1 MSKTKIRRILPIIMV
16 TALVAVLLAIPCAAS
31 DAEAEESMAITGA
44 LESTMAWMAEN
55 PESVV
60 AAVITGIAGGVNLAG
75 GVSNRKTKRSISK
88 ESKALVA
95 NSGQINNNAVEL
107 AGKVKTDVTNMVGT
121 VGKLVGEAVKTLGTE
136 MGKITNAIER
146 NTEEVRALKQ
156 ETAANSFLLSE
167 MIKDARMT
175 TMRKDEILKG
185 YEDIKNADAANE
197 DMEHTEDI
205 KGGDG
210 VNEGDDQA

>member
-1 MSKTKIRRILPIIMV
+1 MSKTKIGKILPVIMV
-16 TALVAVLLAIPCAAS
+16 TALMAVLLAVPCAAS
-31 DAEAEESMAITGA
+31 DAEEGETMAITGA
-44 LESTMAWMAEN
+44 VESAMAWMAEN

-75 GVSNRKTKRSISK
+75 GVSNRKTRRSISK
-88 ESKALVA
+88 ESAALKA

-107 AGKVKTDVTNMVGT
+107 AGKVKTDVTNMVST
-121 VGKLVGEAVKTLGTE
+121 VGSLVGEAVKALGTE
-136 MGKITNAIER
+136 IGKITNAIER

-175 TMRKDEILKG
+175 TLRKDEILKG
-185 YEDIKNADAANE
+185 Y
-197 DMEHTEDI
+197 EDI

>member
-1 MSKTKIRRILPIIMV
+1 MSKTKIRKILPVIMV
-16 TALVAVLLAIPCAAS
+16 TALMAVLLAVPCAAS
-31 DAEAEESMAITGA
+31 DAEEGETMALTGA

-75 GVSNRKTKRSISK
+75 GVSNRKTRRSISR
-88 ESKALVA
+88 ESAALKA

-107 AGKVKTDVTNMVGT
+107 AGKVKTDVTNMVST
-121 VGKLVGEAVKTLGTE
+121 VGSLVGEAVKALGTE
-136 MGKITNAIER
+136 MGKVANAIER

-175 TMRKDEILKG
+175 TLRKDEILKG
-185 YEDIKNADAANE
+185 YEDIKNNPEAN
-197 DMEHTEDI
+197 EDI
-205 KGGDG
+205 KGGD
-210 VNEGDDQA
+210 VANEGDDQA

>member
-1 MSKTKIRRILPIIMV
+1 MSKTKIRKILPVIMV
-16 TALVAVLLAIPCAAS
+16 TALMAVLLAVPCAAS
-31 DAEAEESMAITGA
+31 DAEGGETMALTGA

-75 GVSNRKTKRSISK
+75 GVSNRKTRRSISK
-88 ESKALVA
+88 ESAALKA

-107 AGKVKTDVTNMVGT
+107 AGKVKTDVTNMVST
-121 VGKLVGEAVKTLGTE
+121 VGSLVGEAVKALGTE
-136 MGKITNAIER
+136 MGKVANAIER
-146 NTEEVRALKQ
+146 NTEEVKALKQ

-175 TMRKDEILKG
+175 TLRKDEILKG
-185 YEDIKNADAANE
+185 YEDIKNNPEAN
-197 DMEHTEDI
+197 EDI

>member
-1 MSKTKIRRILPIIMV
+1 MSKTKIRKIMPVIIV

-31 DAEAEESMAITGA
+31 DAEGAETMAITGA

-75 GVSNRKTKRSISK
+75 GVSNRKTRRSISR
-88 ESKALVA
+88 ESEALKA
-95 NSGQINNNAVEL
+95 NSGRINNNAVEL
-107 AGKVKTDVTNMVGT
+107 AGKVTGAVTEMVSS
-121 VGKLVGEAVKTLGTE
+121 VGRIVGEAVKALGTE
-136 MGKITNAIER
+136 MGKIANAIEQ
-146 NTEEVRALKQ
+146 NTEEVRSLKR

-185 YEDIKNADAANE
+185 YEDIK
-197 DMEHTEDI
+197 
-205 KGGDG
+205 GGDEI
-210 VNEGDDQA
+210 NEGDDQA

>member
-1 MSKTKIRRILPIIMV
+1 MSKTKIRKILPVIMV
-16 TALVAVLLAIPCAAS
+16 TALMAVLLAVPCAAS
-31 DAEAEESMAITGA
+31 DAEGRETMALTGA

-75 GVSNRKTKRSISK
+75 GVSNRKTRRSISK
-88 ESKALVA
+88 ESAALKA

-107 AGKVKTDVTNMVGT
+107 AGKVKTDVTNMVST
-121 VGKLVGEAVKTLGTE
+121 VGSLVGEAVKALGTE
-136 MGKITNAIER
+136 MGKVANAIER

-175 TMRKDEILKG
+175 TLRKDEILKG
-185 YEDIKNADAANE
+185 YEDIKNNPEANE
-197 DMEHTEDI
+197 DIE
-205 KGGDG
+205 GGDV

>member
-1 MSKTKIRRILPIIMV
+1 MSKTKIRKILPVIMV
-16 TALVAVLLAIPCAAS
+16 TALMAVLLAVPCAAS
-31 DAEAEESMAITGA
+31 DVEGAETMALTGA
-44 LESTMAWMAEN
+44 LESAMAWMAEN

-75 GVSNRKTKRSISK
+75 GVSNRKTRRSISK
-88 ESKALVA
+88 ESAALKA

-107 AGKVKTDVTNMVGT
+107 AGKVKADVTNMVST
-121 VGKLVGEAVKTLGTE
+121 VGSLVGEAVKALGTE
-136 MGKITNAIER
+136 MGKVANAIEQ

-175 TMRKDEILKG
+175 TLRKDEILKG
-185 YEDIKNADAANE
+185 Y
-197 DMEHTEDI
+197 EDI

>member
-1 MSKTKIRRILPIIMV
+1 MSKTKIRKILPVIMV
-16 TALVAVLLAIPCAAS
+16 TALMAVLLAVPCAAS
-31 DAEAEESMAITGA
+31 DAEGGETMALTGA

-75 GVSNRKTKRSISK
+75 GVSNRKTRRSISK
-88 ESKALVA
+88 ESAALKA

-107 AGKVKTDVTNMVGT
+107 AGKVKADVTNMVST
-121 VGKLVGEAVKTLGTE
+121 VGKLVGEAVKALGTE
-136 MGKITNAIER
+136 MSKVANAIER

-175 TMRKDEILKG
+175 TIRKDEILKG
-185 YEDIKNADAANE
+185 YEDIKNNPEAN
-197 DMEHTEDI
+197 EDI
-205 KGGDG
+205 KGGD
-210 VNEGDDQA
+210 VANEGDDQA

>member
-1 MSKTKIRRILPIIMV
+1 MSKTKIRKIMPVIIV

-31 DAEAEESMAITGA
+31 DAEGAETMAITGA

-75 GVSNRKTKRSISK
+75 GVSNRKTRRSISR
-88 ESKALVA
+88 ESEALKA
-95 NSGQINNNAVEL
+95 NSGRINNNAVEL
-107 AGKVKTDVTNMVGT
+107 AGKVKTDVTNMVST
-121 VGKLVGEAVKTLGTE
+121 VGKLVGEAVKALGTE
-136 MGKITNAIER
+136 MGKIANAIER
-146 NTEEVRALKQ
+146 NTEEVKALKR

-185 YEDIKNADAANE
+185 YEDIK
-197 DMEHTEDI
+197 
-205 KGGDG
+205 GGDEI
-210 VNEGDDQA
+210 NEGDDQA